1 MRVSIFT
8 LFVFYSLLL
17 SFASPATASN
27 ARFWKKCSGAKPT
40 VSACTRIINS
50 GRETKAN
57 LAKAYNNRGVA
68 YHGQSRFDSAIADYS
83 NAISNNPKY
92 ALAYSNR
99 GLAYSKKSL
108 YSLAIKDYDTAIRLK
123 PRDAGTYDNRG
134 LAYSYQGNY
143 ARAIQDHNKA
153 IRIKRKDPISYNNRG
168 FAYHQKGD
176 FDRAIADYTQ
186 AIRFNPKYALAY
198 DNRGLAY
205 ARKKR
210 FERAIIDHTQAIRL
224 VPAQASYY
232 SNRATAYRNAGDYD
246 LAIADYDKAIR
257 LNPNLINA
265 YTNRGY
271 TYELKKEYDTA
282 RSDYYS
288 VLALPDLPSSKGARS
303 YAEKAIKRIV
313 GKRNSSP
320 GIIAKRPDLSERPVE
335 PVEVDETKPST
346 FKFGRRLALVIGNS
360 KYTHASSLK
369 NPENDAR
376 AIARALKRLGF
387 VQVIERYNLDYNEL
401 RTTLKNFGDAAV
413 NSDWALIY
421 YAGHGIQ
428 VGGTNY
434 VIPVDAK
441 LAHAAH
447 VEEEAIS
454 LDRVLSKVSEA
465 RRLRMVILDACRDN
479 PFSKKMKTNGSRS
492 RSLGR
497 GLANVEPERGTLVA
511 FAARDGQVADDGDGK
526 HSPYTRA
533 LLEHIEKNKL
543 EVSLLFRKVRDS
555 VLKRT
560 GRRQE
565 PYVYGSLPGDE
576 LYFKK

>member
-1 MRVSIFT
+1 MRVWVLS
-8 LFVFYSLLL
+8 FVLLNSLLFGIT
-17 SFASPATASN
+17 SAIASN
-27 ARFWKKCSGAKPT
+27 AVHWKKCSGAKPE

-50 GRETKAN
+50 GRETKKN

-68 YHGQSRFDSAIADYS
+68 YHGLSQFNNAIADYTR
-83 NAISNNPKY
+83 AINNDANY
-92 ALAYSNR
+92 ALAFSNR
-99 GLAYSKKSL
+99 GLAYASKLQYAS
-108 YSLAIKDYDTAIRLK
+108 AIKDYNEALRLNPK
-123 PRDAGTYDNRG
+123 DAGTYDNRG

-143 ARAIQDHNKA
+143 QRAIQDHNES
-153 IRIKRKDPISYNNRG
+153 IRIKRNDPISYNNRG

-176 FDRAIADYTQ
+176 YDRAIADYTQ
-186 AIRFNPKYALAY
+186 AIRFNSEYALAY
-198 DNRGLAY
+198 DNRGLAH
-205 ARKKR
+205 ARKKQ
-210 FERAIIDHTQAIRL
+210 FGLAIQDHTQAIR
-224 VPAQASYY
+224 VTPTKASYY

-257 LNPNLINA
+257 LDPNIINA

-282 RSDYYS
+282 RRDYYT
-288 VLALPDLPSSKGARS
+288 VLALPDLPASRVAKQ
-303 YAEKAIKRIV
+303 YAQRAIKRIK
-313 GKRNSSP
+313 GKNNATP
-320 GIIAKRPDLSERPVE
+320 VIIAKRPERPVI
-335 PVEVDETKPST
+335 PNDQTDKQPST
-346 FKFGRRLALVIGNS
+346 FKLGRRLALVIGNS

-376 AIARALKRLGF
+376 AVAGALKRLGF
-387 VQVIERYNLDYNEL
+387 IQVIEKYNLNYNEL

-428 VGGTNY
+428 VSGTNY

-479 PFSKKMKTNGSRS
+479 PFSKKMKTSGSRS

-511 FAARDGQVADDGDGK
+511 FAARDGQVADDGEGK

-533 LLEHIEKNKL
+533 LLEHLEQNKL
-543 EVSLLFRKVRDS
+543 EVSLLFRKVRDT

>member
-1 MRVSIFT
+1 MRV
-8 LFVFYSLLL
+8 LVL
-17 SFASPATASN
+17 SFFIIYSFLLGFASSANASN
-27 ARFWKKCSGAKPT
+27 AAYWKNCSGTKPK
-40 VSACTRIINS
+40 VSACTKIINS
-50 GRETKAN
+50 GRETKQN

-68 YHGQSRFDSAIADYS
+68 YHDQSLFDSAIGDYS
-83 NAISNNPKY
+83 RAITNNPNY

-99 GLAYSKKSL
+99 GLAYARKL
-108 YSLAIKDYDTAIRLK
+108 QYSLAIKDYNEALRLK
-123 PRDAGTYDNRG
+123 PGDAGTYDNRG

-143 ARAIQDHNKA
+143 KKAIQDHNQS
-153 IRIKRKDPISYNNRG
+153 IRIKRNDPISYNNRG
-168 FAYHQKGD
+168 FAFHQKGD
-176 FDRAIADYTQ
+176 YDRAIADYTQ
-186 AIRFNPKYALAY
+186 AIRFNRNYALAY
-198 DNRGLAY
+198 DNRGLAH
-205 ARKKR
+205 ARKKQ
-210 FERAIIDHTQAIRL
+210 FALAIADHTEAIRIQ
-224 VPAQASYY
+224 PDKASYY
-232 SNRATAYRNAGDYD
+232 SNRATSYRNAREHD

-257 LNPNLINA
+257 LDPNLINA
-265 YTNRGY
+265 YTNRGF

-282 RSDYYS
+282 RRDYYS
-288 VLALPDLPSSKGARS
+288 VLALPDLQASRS
-303 YAEKAIKRIV
+303 AKDYAKRAIKRIE
-313 GKRNSSP
+313 GKKNSSP
-320 GIIAKRPDLSERPVE
+320 VVIAKNPDRPVIPLE
-335 PVEVDETKPST
+335 QTNNKPST
-346 FKFGRRLALVIGNS
+346 FKLGRRLALVIGNS
-360 KYTHASSLK
+360 KYSHASSLK
-369 NPENDAR
+369 NPANDAR
-376 AIARALKRLGF
+376 AVADALKRLGF
-387 VQVIERYNLDYNEL
+387 VQVIEKYNLDYNGL
-401 RTTLKNFGDAAV
+401 RTTLKDFGDAAV

-434 VIPVDAK
+434 VIPIDAK

-533 LLEHIEKNKL
+533 LLEHLEKNKL
-543 EVSLLFRKVRDS
+543 EVSLLFRKVRDT